1 MFDQRNNNPQAV
13 KYLALCGVVVVL
25 LAAVGFYGMSAKWQ
39 TGDDT
44 VQPVSV
50 AATGNAEIN
59 TSQKKEQNDI
69 PQNQSI
75 PKDINGS
82 IPSAANEVK
91 PAETEKPKPEV
102 PVLADR
108 QPKAEPTPE
117 SVEKNTEPPAST
129 PKNEVGTVEAK
140 PQTEPPKVQPTAKP
154 MDIAVKIPK
163 AEVTSQA
170 KFYPCKIDNIT
181 MEVIA
186 VKAGDGSIRTALNTC
201 QVCFDSGKGYYVQ
214 IGEYLVCQNCKN
226 KFHIDQV
233 EKVKGGCNPVPVL
246 QEDKTDLGDSIAISK
261 DFLASQ
267 KEYFKK
273 WKK

>member
-1 MFDQRNNNPQAV
+1 MFDQKNNNPRAV
-13 KYLALCGVVVVL
+13 KYLALCGTVVVL
-25 LAAVGFYGMSAKWQ
+25 LAAVGFYGMSTKWQ
-39 TGDDT
+39 KEDDT
-44 VQPVSV
+44 VPPLSV
-50 AATGNAEIN
+50 VTTSNAEIN
-59 TSQKKEQNDI
+59 ASQRKEQNDI
-69 PQNQSI
+69 PQTQSI
-75 PKDINGS
+75 SKDINGS
-82 IPSAANEVK
+82 IPSVKNEAK

-108 QPKAEPTPE
+108 QPEVEPTPQ

-129 PKNEVGTVEAK
+129 PKNDVGVVEAK
-140 PQTEPPKVQPTAKP
+140 LQTEPSKVQPTAKP

-170 KFYPCKIDNIT
+170 KFYPYKIDNIT

-186 VKAGDGSIRTALNTC
+186 VKASDGSIRTALNTC

-214 IGEYLVCQNCKN
+214 TGEYLVCQNCKN

-246 QEDKTDLGDSIAISK
+246 QEDKTDLGDSIAVSK

>member
-1 MFDQRNNNPQAV
+1 MFDQRNNNPRAV
-13 KYLALCGVVVVL
+13 KYLALCGIVVVL
-25 LAAVGFYGMSAKWQ
+25 LAIVGLYGMRTKGQ
-39 TGDDT
+39 KENGTL
-44 VQPVSV
+44 QPVSI
-50 AATGNAEIN
+50 AATGNAETD
-59 TSQKKEQNDI
+59 TSQRKGQNDI
-69 PQNQSI
+69 PQTQPI

-102 PVLADR
+102 
-108 QPKAEPTPE
+108 EPTPQ

-129 PKNEVGTVEAK
+129 PKNEVGTAEAK
-140 PQTEPPKVQPTAKP
+140 LQTEPPKVQSTVKP
-154 MDIAVKIPK
+154 MDIAIKVPK
-163 AEVTSQA
+163 AEVTAQA

-186 VKAGDGSIRTALNTC
+186 VKASDGSIRTALNTC

-214 IGEYLVCQNCKN
+214 TGEYLVCQNCKN

-246 QEDKTDLGDSIAISK
+246 QEDKTDLGDSIAIAK